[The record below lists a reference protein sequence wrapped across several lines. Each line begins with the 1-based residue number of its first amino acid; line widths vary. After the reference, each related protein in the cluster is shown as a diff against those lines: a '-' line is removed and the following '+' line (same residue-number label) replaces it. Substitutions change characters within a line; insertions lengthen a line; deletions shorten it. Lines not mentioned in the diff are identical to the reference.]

1 MTVSFWITWDLITNW
16 IPWTQRQWNDWVN
29 PVLSSLMIETASLS
43 CDALTM
49 RIDFLSNTAAP
60 DIAMELLNERN
71 RICVWSIHCMINLWI
86 AFTQDDFWKLFFLSE
101 SIWRKY
107 EDELY
112 NPSGRSEIILQPDDI
127 VIGKEKGLIDDSVD
141 HETVR
146 SVNLGNILTPLWCT
160 YFSELREII
169 ENGNTRKGIENM
181 EK

>member
-1 MTVSFWITWDLITNW
+1 
-16 IPWTQRQWNDWVN
+16 
-29 PVLSSLMIETASLS
+29 
-43 CDALTM
+43 
-49 RIDFLSNTAAP
+49 
-60 DIAMELLNERN
+60 
-71 RICVWSIHCMINLWI
+71 MINLWI